1 MAGSMTKS
9 PNNPKK
15 NKNGLSR
22 LGQKMAGESGIVNLM
37 DDLGQALALNPDMI
51 FMGGGNPSR
60 IAELEAIFAEK
71 LQAVLADDRE
81 RHKLFGIYQSPQG
94 ELEFLQAVAK
104 LLSEELSWPVCDK
117 NIAVSNGSQSA
128 FFNLFN
134 MFGGRQEDGS
144 FKKIQLPLAPEYL
157 GYADVGVDDDL
168 FVAAKPRI
176 EELDD
181 NLFKYRVDFE
191 ELNIG
196 DDIGAI
202 CVSRPTNP
210 TGNVLTD
217 GEVRRLDEI
226 ARDKEIPLI
235 IDGAY
240 GVPFPNMIFSEA
252 KPHWNNNTI
261 VVFSFSKLGLP
272 GARTGIVVASEEI
285 IQAFT
290 NTNTIVSLASG
301 TLGPSIGKQ
310 LFADGSILN
319 ISNNIIR
326 PYYQKAANEAQAA
339 VKKSFADLPYRLHK
353 PEGAMF
359 FWLWFKG
366 LPISS
371 EELYQ
376 RLKER
381 GVLVVAGHHFF
392 VGLEEDWA
400 HKDECLRVTYSQS
413 PEIVAQGIDIIA
425 QEVQKAYQQNT

>member
-1 MAGSMTKS
+1 MSKTKRKPS
-9 PNNPKK
+9 KQ
-15 NKNGLSR
+15 LSQ
-22 LGQKMAGESGIVNLM
+22 LGNKMAGDSGIVNLM
-37 DDLGQALALNPDMI
+37 DDLGEALTVNPDMI

-60 IAELEAIFAEK
+60 ITEIEDIFTAK
-71 LQAVLADDRE
+71 LQAVLADDKE
-81 RHKLFGIYQSPQG
+81 RHKLFGIYQPPQG
-94 ELEFLQAVAK
+94 DGEFLQVVAQ
-104 LLSEELSWPVCDK
+104 LLQQELGWPVSAK

-128 FFNLFN
+128 FFSLFN
-134 MFGGRQEDGS
+134 MFAGRQADGTT
-144 FKKIQLPLAPEYL
+144 KKIQLPLAPEYL
-157 GYADVGVDDDL
+157 GYGDVGVEEGL
-168 FVAAKPRI
+168 FTAAKPRI
-176 EELDD
+176 EELDN
-181 NLFKYRVDFE
+181 NLFKYRVDFD

-217 GEVRRLDEI
+217 DEI
-226 ARDKEIPLI
+226 QKLDQLAQEKGIPFI

-240 GVPFPNMIFSEA
+240 GTPFPNMIFTEA
-252 KPHWNNNTI
+252 KPHWNDNTI

-272 GARTGIVVASEEI
+272 GARTGIVVASEEV

-310 LFADGSILN
+310 LFRDGSILD

-326 PYYQKAANEAQAA
+326 PFYQKKAEAALAELHVQLQG
-339 VKKSFADLPYRLHK
+339 LPYRVHK

-359 FWLWFKG
+359 FWLWFKD

-376 RLKER
+376 RLKRR

-392 VGLEEDWA
+392 VGIDEDWP
-400 HKDECLRVTYSQS
+400 HKDECLRLTYSQDFDV
-413 PEIVAQGIDIIA
+413 VAKGIAIIA
-425 QEVQKAYQQNT
+425 EEVRKVYC

>member
-1 MAGSMTKS
+1 MVEDSGKS
-9 PNNPKK
+9 QGIN
-15 NKNGLSR
+15 NGLSR
-22 LGQKMAGESGIVNLM
+22 LGQKMAGDSGIVSLM
-37 DDLGQALALNPDMI
+37 DDLGQALALNPEMI

-60 IAELEAIFAEK
+60 ITELEDIFAEK
-71 LQAVLADDRE
+71 LQTVLADERE

-94 ELEFLQAVAK
+94 ELEFLQAVAR
-104 LLSEELSWPVCDK
+104 LLEEELGWPVTAA

-144 FKKIQLPLAPEYL
+144 YKKIQLPLAPEYL
-157 GYADVGVDDDL
+157 GYADVGVEEEL

-181 NLFKYRVDFE
+181 NLFKYRVDFD

-217 GEVRRLDEI
+217 DEI
-226 ARDKEIPLI
+226 QKLDQLARTKGIPLI

-240 GVPFPNMIFSEA
+240 GTPFPNMIFSEA
-252 KPHWNNNTI
+252 KAHWNENTI

-272 GARTGIVVASEEI
+272 GARTGIVIANEDVI
-285 IQAFT
+285 KAFT

-310 LFADGSILN
+310 LFADDSILR
-319 ISNNIIR
+319 ISNDIIR
-326 PYYQKAANEAQAA
+326 PYYEKASKLAQDA
-339 VKKSFADLPYRLHK
+339 VRQSFKDLPYRLHK

-376 RLKER
+376 RLKAR

-392 VGLEEDWA
+392 VGLDEDWS

-413 PEIVAQGIDIIA
+413 PDVVAKGISIIA
-425 QEVQKAYQQNT
+425 EEVSKAYQEN

>member
-1 MAGSMTKS
+1 MSKVKRTASKQFS
-9 PNNPKK
+9 K
-15 NKNGLSR
+15 
-22 LGQKMAGESGIVNLM
+22 LGNKMAGESGIVSLM
-37 DDLGQALALNPDMI
+37 DDLGEALTVNPDMI

-60 IAELEAIFAEK
+60 IDEIEQIFTEK
-71 LQAVLADDRE
+71 LEAVLADDKE
-81 RHKLFGIYQSPQG
+81 RHKLFGIYQPPQG
-94 ELEFLQAVAK
+94 DGEFLSAVAT
-104 LLSEELSWPVCDK
+104 LLQQQLGWAVSEK

-134 MFGGRQEDGS
+134 MFGGRQADGS
-144 FKKIQLPLAPEYL
+144 MKKIQLPLAPEYL
-157 GYADVGVDDDL
+157 GYGDVGVEEGL
-168 FVAAKPRI
+168 FAAAKPRI
-176 EELDD
+176 EELGEH
-181 NLFKYRVDFE
+181 LFKYRVDFN
-191 ELNIG
+191 ELDIG

-217 GEVRRLDEI
+217 DEI
-226 ARDKEIPLI
+226 RKLDQLARDKDIPLI

-240 GVPFPNMIFSEA
+240 GTPFPNMIFTEA

-272 GARTGIVVASEEI
+272 GARTGIVVASEDYI
-285 IQAFT
+285 RAFT

-310 LFADGSILN
+310 LFADGSILDICN
-319 ISNNIIR
+319 DIIR
-326 PYYQKAANEAQAA
+326 PYYQGKAEAALAQLHQH
-339 VKKSFADLPYRLHK
+339 FDGLPYRVHK

-366 LPISS
+366 LPITS

-376 RLKER
+376 RLKQR

-392 VGLEEDWA
+392 VGLDEEWD
-400 HKDECLRVTYSQS
+400 HKHECLRLTYSQDLDTVS
-413 PEIVAQGIDIIA
+413 RGIEIIA
-425 QEVQKAYQQNT
+425 EEVKKAFAG

>member
-1 MAGSMTKS
+1 MDKDANM
-9 PNNPKK
+9 PPKTG
-15 NKNGLSR
+15 NGLSR
-22 LGQKMAGESGIVNLM
+22 LGQKMAGDSGIVNLM
-37 DDLGQALALNPDMI
+37 DDLGEALARRPDMI

-60 IAELEAIFAEK
+60 ITELEDIFAEK
-71 LQAVLADDRE
+71 LQAVLADERE

-94 ELEFLQAVAK
+94 EWEFLEAVAK
-104 LLSEELSWPVCDK
+104 LLNDELAWPVTAK

-134 MFGGRQEDGS
+134 MFAGRQSDGS
-144 FKKIQLPLAPEYL
+144 YKKIQLPLAPEYL
-157 GYADVGVDDDL
+157 GYADVGVEDDL

-191 ELNIG
+191 ELNLG
-196 DDIGAI
+196 EDIGAI

-217 GEVRRLDEI
+217 GEIAKLDQL
-226 ARDKEIPLI
+226 ARNKGIPLI

-240 GVPFPNMIFSEA
+240 GIPFPNMIFSEA
-252 KPHWNNNTI
+252 KPHWNDNTI

-310 LFADGSILN
+310 LFSDGSILR
-319 ISNNIIR
+319 ISNDIIR
-326 PYYQKAANEAQAA
+326 PYYQRAAEAARESVKQA
-339 VKKSFADLPYRLHK
+339 FGDLPYRLHK

-371 EELYQ
+371 EQLYQ
-376 RLKER
+376 RLKQR

-392 VGLEEDWA
+392 VGLDEDWD

-413 PEIVAQGIDIIA
+413 PEVVARGIEIIA
-425 QEVQKAYQQNT
+425 EEVRKAYEEAGT

>member
-1 MAGSMTKS
+1 MS
-9 PNNPKK
+9 
-15 NKNGLSR
+15 NKGHKRSKQLSR
-22 LGQKMAGESGIVNLM
+22 LGHKMAGESGIVSLM
-37 DDLGQALALNPDMI
+37 DDLGEALSVNPEMI

-60 IAELEAIFAEK
+60 IPQLEEIFTEK
-71 LQAVLADDRE
+71 LQKVLADETE

-94 ELEFLQAVAK
+94 DHQFLTAVAT
-104 LLSEELSWPVCDK
+104 LLTDELNWPVSAK

-157 GYADVGVDDDL
+157 GYGDVGVDDNM
-168 FVAAKPRI
+168 FTAAKPKI
-176 EELDD
+176 EELGD
-181 NLFKYRVDFE
+181 NLFKYRVDFD

-217 GEVRRLDEI
+217 GEIKKLDGL
-226 ARDKEIPLI
+226 AKDKGIPLI
-235 IDGAY
+235 IDSAY
-240 GVPFPNMIFSEA
+240 GTPFPNMIFTEA
-252 KPHWNNNTI
+252 EPHWNDNTV

-272 GARTGIVVASEEI
+272 GARTGIVVANEETI
-285 IQAFT
+285 RAFT
-290 NTNTIVSLASG
+290 NTNTITSLASG

-310 LFADGSILN
+310 LFSDGSILS
-319 ISNNIIR
+319 ISNDIIR
-326 PYYQKAANEAQAA
+326 PYYKLARDKALDA
-339 VKKSFADLPYRLHK
+339 VRQSFGDLPYRVHK

-376 RLKER
+376 RLKAR

-392 VGLEEDWA
+392 VGLDQDWD
-400 HKDECLRVTYSQS
+400 HKHECLRLTYSQS
-413 PEIVAQGIDIIA
+413 PDVVAKGVDIIA
-425 QEVQKAYQQNT
+425 EEVRSIYQNSQR